1 MRRLSMF
8 LVAALLF
15 FVATPVSASH
25 HDVGTPI
32 PFAQLPAKALRF
44 YKDHFSQ
51 ADVASVILFSKY
63 FAKKEYTVYMKDG
76 SKVEF
81 NSTGDW
87 EKVKMR
93 TTAVPEKIIPTP
105 IAEYI
110 KTNFPEASIK
120 EIKKSQRKIEVE
132 LTNGLEVE
140 FNHQGQFLRVDD

>member
-8 LVAALLF
+8 LMVALLF
-15 FVATPVSASH
+15 FAATSASAAR

-81 NSTGDW
+81 TSTGDW
-87 EKVKMR
+87 EKVKMK
-93 TTAVPEKIIPTP
+93 TNPVPDKIIPAP

-110 KTNFPEASIK
+110 KTNFPDSSVK

-140 FNHQGQFLRVDD
+140 FNHQGQFLRIDD